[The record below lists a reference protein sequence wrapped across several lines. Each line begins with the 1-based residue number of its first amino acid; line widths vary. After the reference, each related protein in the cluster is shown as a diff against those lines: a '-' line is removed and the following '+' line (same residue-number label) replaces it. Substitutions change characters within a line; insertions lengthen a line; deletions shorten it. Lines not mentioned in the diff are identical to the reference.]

1 MDPVSPFGPP
11 TPVRVDSGSSR
22 RGSISFPEKYYLA
35 RQYAYEGPLRE
46 DTSVDEPDRL
56 LLYALSQL
64 ADHGPCKEPQ
74 PSMWDAS
81 EVKAKWR
88 AWNELGDKVGKM
100 EAMFKFVQSIELLAP
115 AWMSWPPL
123 GLEGGPPATPGAIES
138 DAAARAPAWR
148 PVIAPTAAVPAAAAP
163 ASAVAPSSNLPPP
176 APPPATPERASA
188 AAADPSDADAA
199 MVAALDSRLVNSRRQ
214 SASPADTTEAAADAQ
229 LVSELARR
237 LGVLLRQPPRTRSAV
252 TIVALLHSLA
262 CLAALSTSARSR
274 CLDVPDGALELAVR
288 AAAPAAP
295 SELEL
300 PTAVQHL
307 ALMVQV
313 NVALSPEGARQ
324 LSRRHG
330 ELLQDLSERAEDPR
344 ARSLARCALE
354 NIAQHA
360 GLLHHLTTRAAPG
373 KLQLAAPR
381 AMLATFARL
390 DASCHSAPPPCMPG
404 NRQLPSGYRSADPTT
419 MSAAELDAAADA
431 VADAALAAA
440 DSAAAAAVAVAA
452 AAPVAAAAAAAGGET
467 TPSAAPSAVNSTTP
481 RPVPPSAAPSAVHS
495 ALATPAT
502 ARHPSATS
510 LTESTAAGI
519 AAGIASRAAARPPDH
534 AHHGASAEGPSAV
547 AGAGAEAETE
557 AASVLAVRACAK
569 ELHTAFGLRPLAR
582 ATAPWGAAKLGVAL
596 SSLGFALQHAQ
607 QHGSAAQI
615 SLLAALAHEYE
626 LAARL
631 FGLLGACEARQDT
644 CGTNGTLWCL
654 AELAHCCGGRV
665 LRLPS
670 HPEHEA
676 KLFEALHHPATPC
689 VLLALACLRAA
700 AADPLSVRRVAR
712 ELRMVQQLF
721 KSDSCEIALL
731 ACAVVANVESYSHAR
746 LWYSRAHTEAAKL
759 LDTAAPAAP
768 FPLALYSAAPRPPPI
783 LADLAPTESLTE
795 LPLPQSPTPTPR
807 EAADAAV
814 EAAVRAVP
822 RLACQ
827 LHPWIAASVRRSA
840 VLRLAATL
848 HSAWLRG
855 SHDPLLLYLME
866 ASLLARRLVFA
877 LERELDADEPARH
890 ACLFALSL
898 VPLLGG
904 AALVATPEV
913 LQGRV
918 LAVCIAPAPTDATLA
933 LHIVRNASADPR
945 LCDVLLEAGV
955 LPALQEAASKQP
967 FELAVLACGALA
979 NLEQLA
985 QHSAEAGKADGAPA
999 VAQPEPP
1006 HIGEPHAPPLTV
1018 PPSLLLAAAAA
1029 SDVLAAVTLSG
1040 DGAAGGAFA
1049 DADAA
1054 AAAAAM
1060 LPGGAVGSM
1069 SHRALPCLCQQF
1081 AAWAPPALQERGL
1094 AFLGLVLASRSVDS
1108 GMALELL
1115 RRAWTVTR
1123 LLNLLHDVGDAE
1135 DEDALAAAE
1144 AAASAASSGRVA
1156 PPPAQPDGA
1165 LRDGALHALALIAHR
1180 GGLRLF
1186 EQAEGGV
1193 ARVASVLGGALL
1205 APTAATRAHA
1215 AAFWCAACVWE
1226 PFAALLLRAIFSVNA
1241 AVAVGLLLE
1250 SKATTSASSARR
1262 GAFVNGLGVLQA
1274 LAEPHDLLTAPSAE
1288 RAAVLDGAYAA
1299 AGALANLL
1307 QHPRLRPLWTYEA
1320 DKLAYLV
1327 RVDAEEETRLL
1338 RLPERLL
1345 LPDSEG
1351 DNESNALLGTLVSA
1365 F

>member
-1 MDPVSPFGPP
+1 MDPIGPP
-11 TPVRVDSGSSR
+11 TPVRVDSGSTR

-74 PSMWDAS
+74 PSIWDAS

-115 AWMSWPPL
+115 DWMSWPPL
-123 GLEGGPPATPGAIES
+123 GLEGGPAATPGAIAS
-138 DAAARAPAWR
+138 DAAVRAAAWR

-163 ASAVAPSSNLPPP
+163 ASAVAPSSNLPPKP
-176 APPPATPERASA
+176 PPKPSVPPPATPERTSASA
-188 AAADPSDADAA
+188 ADPGDTDAA

-214 SASPADTTEAAADAQ
+214 SASQADSTEAAADAQ

-237 LGVLLRQPPRTRSAV
+237 LGALLRQPPRTRSVV
-252 TIVALLHSLA
+252 TIEALLHSLA
-262 CLAALSTSARSR
+262 CLAALSTSARSS

-330 ELLQDLSERAEDPR
+330 ELLQDVSERAEDPR

-390 DASCHSAPPPCMPG
+390 DTSCHSAPPPCMPG
-404 NRQLPSGYRSADPTT
+404 NRQLPSGHRPVDATT

-440 DSAAAAAVAVAA
+440 DSAAAAAAAVAA
-452 AAPVAAAAAAAGGET
+452 AAPVAAAAAAAAASGGE
-467 TPSAAPSAVNSTTP
+467 TTP
-481 RPVPPSAAPSAVHS
+481 RPVPQCAVHS

-502 ARHPSATS
+502 ARPHSATS
-510 LTESTAAGI
+510 LAESTTAGA
-519 AAGIASRAAARPPDH
+519 AAGIASRAASRPPYH
-534 AHHGASAEGPSAV
+534 AHHGASTEGPSAV
-547 AGAGAEAETE
+547 AVAVAEAE

-607 QHGSAAQI
+607 QHASAAQL

-631 FGLLGACEARQDT
+631 FELLGACEARQDT
-644 CGTNGTLWCL
+644 CGANGTLWCL
-654 AELAHCCGGRV
+654 AALAHSCGGRV

-721 KSDSCEIALL
+721 KSASSEIALL
-731 ACAVVANVESYSHAR
+731 ACSVVANVESYSHAR
-746 LWYSRAHTEAAKL
+746 LWYSRAHSEAAKL
-759 LDTAAPAAP
+759 LDTAAPAVP
-768 FPLALYSAAPRPPPI
+768 FPLVLYSAAPHAPPI
-783 LADLAPTESLTE
+783 LADLAPSEAPTEALTE
-795 LPLPQSPTPTPR
+795 LSLPQTPTPTPR
-807 EAADAAV
+807 EAADAAA

-855 SHDPLLLYLME
+855 THDPLLLYLME

-913 LQGRV
+913 LEGRV
-918 LAVCIAPAPTDATLA
+918 LAVCIAPVPTDATLA

-945 LCDVLLEAGV
+945 LCGALLEAGV
-955 LPALQEAASKQP
+955 LPALQEAASTQP

-985 QHSAEAGKADGAPA
+985 QHRAEAGKADGAPTA
-999 VAQPEPP
+999 AQPEPP

-1029 SDVLAAVTLSG
+1029 SDVLTAATWSG
-1040 DGAAGGAFA
+1040 DGAEGGAFA
-1049 DADAA
+1049 DADAT

-1144 AAASAASSGRVA
+1144 AAASAVSSGRVA

-1226 PFAALLLRAIFSVNA
+1226 PFAALLLRAIFSVDA

-1250 SKATTSASSARR
+1250 SEASKRASSARR
-1262 GAFVNGLGVLQA
+1262 GAFVNGLGILQA
-1274 LAEPHDLLTAPSAE
+1274 LAEPHGVLTAPSAE

-1307 QHPRLRPLWTYEA
+1307 QHPRLRPLWTHEA

-1345 LPDSEG
+1345 LPDAEG
-1351 DNESNALLGTLVSA
+1351 DNEANALLGTLVSA